1 MSDQEPTTEQT
12 DHPIA
17 GSGRRP
23 PWVSGGVASVG
34 AASFFSDTGH
44 EIATAVLPSFLTSV
58 LRGSAGVLG
67 VIEGLSDGLLG
78 IAKLVA
84 GPPANDPAR
93 RVRIARGGYLLT
105 GVFTAAIGLSSAV
118 WQAGILR
125 AAAWVSRG
133 ARGPARDAL
142 LASLAPKDAYGRSFG
157 VERAGDNLGAVLGPL
172 LAALLVA
179 VVGIRHAFFFALVP
193 GLFAALAISVAAA
206 KAPRVVAVARER
218 ARLELGNLRRA
229 GLFGPLLPVAAF
241 ELGNVTTTLLI
252 LRVTQLLHHGDRS
265 LTTAAS
271 PARVSGWPRRP
282 SRPWS
287 PTYCRIDC
295 GAAGSGCSAGCSRR
309 GTSCRRR
316 SSGCCT
322 RRCLPRPASPMP
334 RAGWCCRSRPR
345 RSCGRLHA
353 RQPPDPG
360 HATGPARQPGSRCDR
375 LVADRRSCGVAAPD
389 SPAERQ
395 TRPRSGRS
403 SSGPAARTTDDQR
416 PARRPRSPTRPA
428 HGGQSRRAARL
439 RVRGPGRRSAPPPAR
454 RACRSS
460 RRRHGR

>member
-179 VVGIRHAFFFALVP
+179 

-252 LRVTQLLHHGDRS
+252 LRVTQLLHHGYRS
-265 LTTAAS
+265 LTTASSLAILLYAS
-271 PARVSGWPRRP
+271 HNVVAAGTALLGGGWIARGGPQRGPRRVFVAGAATYIAAYGGLAFGIHAWP
-282 SRPWS
+282 LLLLLFCLAGAGIGLAETAESTLVAHLLPDRLRGSGFGLLGGLQSAGDFLSSAVVGVLYAAVS
-287 PTYCRIDC
+287 PTAGFAY
-295 GAAGSGCSAGCSRR
+295 AAGWMVLSVTASA
-309 GTSCRRR
+309 
-316 SSGCCT
+316 
-322 RRCLPRPASPMP
+322 LLRP
-334 RAGWCCRSRPR
+334 
-345 RSCGRLHA
+345 
-353 RQPPDPG
+353 
-360 HATGPARQPGSRCDR
+360 PARQ
-375 LVADRRSCGVAAPD
+375 AA
-389 SPAERQ
+389 A
-395 TRPRSGRS
+395 
-403 SSGPAARTTDDQR
+403 
-416 PARRPRSPTRPA
+416 
-428 HGGQSRRAARL
+428 
-439 RVRGPGRRSAPPPAR
+439 
-454 RACRSS
+454 
-460 RRRHGR
+460 

>member
-1 MSDQEPTTEQT
+1 MSEQGPAT
-12 DHPIA
+12 DRTGRPA
-17 GSGRRP
+17 TGGERRP

-44 EIATAVLPSFLTSV
+44 EIATAVLPSFLTSI

-271 PARVSGWPRRP
+271 LAILLFCLAGAGIGLAETAESTLVAHLLPDRLRGSGFGLLGGLQ
-282 SRPWS
+282 SAGDFLSSAVVGVLYAAVS
-287 PTYCRIDC
+287 PTAGFAY
-295 GAAGSGCSAGCSRR
+295 AAAWMVLSVAASALLRV
-309 GTSCRRR
+309 
-316 SSGCCT
+316 
-322 RRCLPRPASPMP
+322 
-334 RAGWCCRSRPR
+334 
-345 RSCGRLHA
+345 
-353 RQPPDPG
+353 
-360 HATGPARQPGSRCDR
+360 PARQ
-375 LVADRRSCGVAAPD
+375 AA
-389 SPAERQ
+389 
-395 TRPRSGRS
+395 
-403 SSGPAARTTDDQR
+403 
-416 PARRPRSPTRPA
+416 
-428 HGGQSRRAARL
+428 
-439 RVRGPGRRSAPPPAR
+439 
-454 RACRSS
+454 
-460 RRRHGR
+460 

>member
-1 MSDQEPTTEQT
+1 MSDQGPATERPDQ
-12 DHPIA
+12 PA
-17 GSGRRP
+17 GGGRRP

-58 LRGSAGVLG
+58 LGGSAGVLG

-84 GPPANDPAR
+84 GPAANDPTR

-142 LASLAPKDAYGRSFG
+142 LVSLAPRDAYGRSFG

-206 KAPRVVAVARER
+206 RGPRVVVVARER

-229 GLFGPLLPVAAF
+229 GLFRPLLPVACF

-265 LTTAAS
+265 LTAAAS
-271 PARVSGWPRRP
+271 LAILLYAAHNVVAAATALAGGGWIDRGGPQRGPRRVFVAGAATYVVAYGCLAFAIHAWSLLLLLFCLAGAGIGLAETAESTLVAHLLP
-282 SRPWS
+282 DRLRGSGFGLLGGLQSAGDFLSSAVVGVLYAAVS
-287 PTYCRIDC
+287 PTAGFAY
-295 GAAGSGCSAGCSRR
+295 AAGWMVLSVMASALLRV
-309 GTSCRRR
+309 
-316 SSGCCT
+316 
-322 RRCLPRPASPMP
+322 
-334 RAGWCCRSRPR
+334 
-345 RSCGRLHA
+345 
-353 RQPPDPG
+353 
-360 HATGPARQPGSRCDR
+360 PARQ
-375 LVADRRSCGVAAPD
+375 AA
-389 SPAERQ
+389 A
-395 TRPRSGRS
+395 
-403 SSGPAARTTDDQR
+403 
-416 PARRPRSPTRPA
+416 
-428 HGGQSRRAARL
+428 
-439 RVRGPGRRSAPPPAR
+439 
-454 RACRSS
+454 
-460 RRRHGR
+460 

>member
-58 LRGSAGVLG
+58 L
-67 VIEGLSDGLLG
+67 
-78 IAKLVA
+78 
-84 GPPANDPAR
+84 
-93 RVRIARGGYLLT
+93 
-105 GVFTAAIGLSSAV
+105 
-118 WQAGILR
+118 
-125 AAAWVSRG
+125 
-133 ARGPARDAL
+133 RGPARDAL

-271 PARVSGWPRRP
+271 LAILLYAAHNVV
-282 SRPWS
+282 
-287 PTYCRIDC
+287 
-295 GAAGSGCSAGCSRR
+295 AAGTALLGG
-309 GTSCRRR
+309 
-316 SSGCCT
+316 
-322 RRCLPRPASPMP
+322 
-334 RAGWCCRSRPR
+334 
-345 RSCGRLHA
+345 GRV
-353 RQPPDPG
+353 DPG
-360 HATGPARQPGSRCDR
+360 RPPTAGST
-375 LVADRRSCGVAAPD
+375 AG
-389 SPAERQ
+389 
-395 TRPRSGRS
+395 
-403 SSGPAARTTDDQR
+403 
-416 PARRPRSPTRPA
+416 
-428 HGGQSRRAARL
+428 
-439 RVRGPGRRSAPPPAR
+439 
-454 RACRSS
+454 
-460 RRRHGR
+460 